1 MLHYIQK
8 IVEVENL
15 AVTCLFNTG
24 EVRRVDLGET
34 VRNYAKI
41 NDGLISKLADPN
53 YFKTV
58 GLDSYGTLIWDNGV
72 DFDPDNLYKLSV
84 PVNDPTHA

>member
-8 IVEVENL
+8 IIEVENL
-15 AVTCLFNTG
+15 AVTCLFNTS

-34 VRNYAKI
+34 VRKYAQI
-41 NDGLISKLADPN
+41 NDGLISKLADAN

-58 GLDSYGTLIWDNGV
+58 GLDSYGTLIWDNSV
-72 DFDPDNLYKLSV
+72 DFDPDNLYKLSI
-84 PVNDPTHA
+84 PVNAHINT